1 MKLSQEQLDEI
12 RQWVLT
18 TIRWCVTHPESCQ
31 IDIHPHEGSTVI
43 DVAPHPED
51 FGALVG
57 KGGRLA
63 NAVRTIFSVF
73 NRRFDHNI
81 VFHVMEVEVAAKRR
95 KRRHGGQSSTSGGG
109 ENKPRR
115 VAGKT

>member
-1 MKLSQEQLDEI
+1 MKLSQEQLVEV

-18 TIRWCVTHPESCQ
+18 TIRWCVTHPDACQ

-43 DVAPHPED
+43 DVAPHPDD

-63 NAVRTIFSVF
+63 HAIRTIFGVF
-73 NRRFDHNI
+73 NRRTNHNL
-81 VFHVMEVEVAAKRR
+81 VFHVMEVKAV
-95 KRRHGGQSSTSGGG
+95 GQL
-109 ENKPRR
+109 RQ
-115 VAGKT
+115 

>member
-1 MKLSQEQLDEI
+1 MKLSQEQLSEI
-12 RQWVLT
+12 KQWVLT
-18 TIRWCVTHPESCQ
+18 TIGWCVTHPESCQ
-31 IDIHPHEGSTVI
+31 VEIHPHEGSTVI

-81 VFHVMEVEVAAKRR
+81 VFHVMEVEAAEKRR
-95 KRRHGGQSSTSGGG
+95 TRRHGGRSSAVGSD
-109 ENKPRR
+109 EN
-115 VAGKT
+115 